1 MGGWIA
7 RSACAVLACTVLG
20 AYAQPSERNP
30 GLPATVSV
38 RPPTEA
44 EVERA
49 AREHRMPTDAELER
63 VPMPSTPNLDA
74 VGKPAAVDIEAIA
87 RRYQNPQGA
96 IAPDANAASPR
107 LQIFVTLAMPE
118 ASLAALI
125 AQAVR
130 AHAVLVLRGAKNAS
144 IRQTLDAARKFIGTQ
159 PVAWQ
164 IDPPAFARY
173 QVTAAPT
180 FVLTRATARPSA
192 CADEVCLADHD
203 FAKVTGDVSLDYA
216 LEAIARGAPALAAD
230 AEAILGQLRHRP

>member
-1 MGGWIA
+1 VLV
-7 RSACAVLACTVLG
+7 ACAVLVCMLLP
-20 AYAQPSERNP
+20 AYAQSP
-30 GLPATVSV
+30 GGNAGVPATVSV

-63 VPMPSTPNLDA
+63 VPIPSTPNLDGA
-74 VGKPAAVDIEAIA
+74 GKPAPVDVEAIA
-87 RRYQNPQGA
+87 RRYPSPQGA
-96 IAPDANAASPR
+96 VSPDANNTSPR

-130 AHAVLVLRGAKNAS
+130 ADAVLVLRGAKNGS
-144 IRQTLDAARKFIGTQ
+144 IRQTLDAARKLIGTQ

-173 QVTAAPT
+173 QITAAPT
-180 FVLTRATARPSA
+180 FVLAKAGAQPSA
-192 CADEVCLADHD
+192 CGDEVCLADHD
-203 FAKVTGDVSLDYA
+203 FAKVTGDVSLGYA
-216 LEAIARGAPALAAD
+216 LEAIARGAPAFAAD
-230 AEAILGQLRHRP
+230 AEALLTQVRHRP